1 MCMSLCREWEVLLKA
16 TWHINHQRHGWQM
29 AAFERYEHKDAKIR
43 IYDVVLQTSPTRG
56 LLILLV
62 PFEAAFWSDRTP
74 IWFFKLRRNLPEV
87 PWNPQVC
94 AVKLHFLNP
103 CSPLAWCTTAFCPK
117 VRRRMPERVVSW
129 GPICVMAT
137 ELGEIRW
144 SEPRGGPDVTNLM
157 DNGWYGWYGVLTPQK
172 KTTWGFPLVKPW
184 LYMALPRL
192 RFISLSIA
200 ISTSLPGIM
209 IHMMTTFFC
218 GKQNI
223 DDRWREFDNSTFRA
237 GVHKIIRLR
246 GPHILAVFGNL
257 MKFVAVV

>member
-1 MCMSLCREWEVLLKA
+1 MCMSLCREWEVWFKA
-16 TWHINHQRHGWQM
+16 MWHINHQRHGWQM

-43 IYDVVLQTSPTRG
+43 IYDVVLHTSLTCG
-56 LLILLV
+56 LLTVLV

-87 PWNPQVC
+87 PWNPQLC

-137 ELGEIRW
+137 ESGEIRW
-144 SEPRGGPDVTNLM
+144 SEPRGGHVGPDVTNLM
-157 DNGWYGWYGVLTPQK
+157 DNGLYVRYGWYGWYTSINPPK

-184 LYMALPRL
+184 LYMALPKL

-200 ISTSLPGIM
+200 ISTSLLWIM
-209 IHMMTTFFC
+209 IWCPPFFAE
-218 GKQNI
+218 NRTSMI
-223 DDRWREFDNSTFRA
+223 DDENST
-237 GVHKIIRLR
+237 IRHSGQGSIR
-246 GPHILAVFGNL
+246 S
-257 MKFVAVV
+257 

>member
-144 SEPRGGPDVTNLM
+144 SEPRGGHAGPDVTNLM

-172 KTTWGFPLVKPW
+172 KNNLGVSSCEALALHGFTKITIHLS
-184 LYMALPRL
+184 LHRHLHESTRYHDSYDDHLFL
-192 RFISLSIA
+192 RKTEHRWS
-200 ISTSLPGIM
+200 
-209 IHMMTTFFC
+209 MTRIR
-218 GKQNI
+218 Q
-223 DDRWREFDNSTFRA
+223 FDIQ
-237 GVHKIIRLR
+237 GR
-246 GPHILAVFGNL
+246 GP
-257 MKFVAVV
+257 

>member
-16 TWHINHQRHGWQM
+16 MWHINHQRHGWQM

-43 IYDVVLQTSPTRG
+43 IYDVVLQTSLTRG

-87 PWNPQVC
+87 PWNPQLC

-137 ELGEIRW
+137 ESGEIRW
-144 SEPRGGPDVTNLM
+144 SEPRGGHVGPDVTNLM

-172 KTTWGFPLVKPW
+172 KQLGGFLLWSLGFTW
-184 LYMALPRL
+184 LYQDYDS
-192 RFISLSIA
+192 SLSP
-200 ISTSLPGIM
+200 SPSPRVYHDSYDDHLFLRKTEHRWS
-209 IHMMTTFFC
+209 MTRIR
-218 GKQNI
+218 Q
-223 DDRWREFDNSTFRA
+223 FDIQ
-237 GVHKIIRLR
+237 GR
-246 GPHILAVFGNL
+246 GP
-257 MKFVAVV
+257 